1 MKKIK
6 TALLSY
12 GMSGK
17 VFHAPFLHAHKG
29 FELIGAWERSKKN
42 IQQDYPSSISFDTI
56 DELLQSETEFVVVN
70 TPVPTHYG
78 FAKQALNAG
87 KHVLV
92 EKSFACTAAEAQE
105 LDDLAKSKNLK
116 LCVYQNRRWDSDFLT
131 VKKVLDE
138 GVLGDIVEAEI
149 RFDRYNPV
157 LSPKTHKE
165 VAEPGAGVLWDLG
178 SHIIDQALQLF
189 GFPEAVWGDL
199 RKTREKSL
207 IDDDFSIVLYYPDKR
222 VKLHAGF
229 FVREAVPSYAIH
241 GKKGSLLKER
251 GDVQEDQLK
260 AGIKPGDAAYGVE
273 EPTKAGLLHTEVNG
287 EVIRKNIAT
296 EVGDYMYLFEE
307 LYQSLVSD
315 KAVPVPA
322 NEGVMTMKIID
333 VVQQSSR
340 ERRIIEVKL

>member
-17 VFHAPFLHAHKG
+17 VFHAPFLHAHPG
-29 FELIGAWERSKKN
+29 FELIGAWERSRKN
-42 IQQDYPSSISFDTI
+42 IQQDYASAESFGSLEESLRSDA
-56 DELLQSETEFVVVN
+56 ELVIVN
-70 TPVPTHYG
+70 TPVQTHYEYTK
-78 FAKQALNAG
+78 AALNAG

-92 EKSFACTAAEAQE
+92 EKAFTTSAAEAQE
-105 LDDLAKSKNLK
+105 LDDLAKSKGLK

-131 VKKVLDE
+131 VKKVIEQGL
-138 GVLGDIVEAEI
+138 LGDILEAEI
-149 RFDRYNPV
+149 RFDRYNPA
-157 LSPKTHKE
+157 LSPKVHKE

-199 RKTREKSL
+199 RKTRENSL
-207 IDDDFSIVLYYPDKR
+207 IDDNFSIVLYYRDKR

-241 GKKGSLLKER
+241 GKRGSFLKER

-260 AGIKPGDAAYGVE
+260 AGINPGDEGYGI
-273 EPTKAGLLHTEVNG
+273 EPEDREGLLHTEIDG
-287 EVIRKNIAT
+287 EIMRKKIPT
-296 EVGDYMYLFEE
+296 EKGNYMELFDE
-307 LYQSLVSD
+307 LYNSIVYD
-315 KAVPVPA
+315 KPVPVPA
-322 NEGVMTMKIID
+322 NEGIMTMKIID
-333 VVQQSSR
+333 AVQQSSR
-340 ERRIIEVKL
+340 ERRIIEVK

>member
-17 VFHAPFLHAHKG
+17 VFHAPFLNAHPG
-29 FELIGAWERSKKN
+29 FELIGAWERSTKN
-42 IQQDYPSSISFDTI
+42 IQQNYHSTESFNSF
-56 DELLQSETEFVVVN
+56 EALLQSDTELIVVN
-70 TPVPTHYG
+70 TPVATHFEYTK
-78 FAKQALNAG
+78 AALNAG

-92 EKSFACTAAEAQE
+92 EKSFTTNAAEAQE
-105 LDDLAKSKNLK
+105 LDNLAKSRGLK

-157 LSPKTHKE
+157 LSPKAHKE
-165 VAEPGAGVLWDLG
+165 VAEPGAGILWDLG
-178 SHIIDQALQLF
+178 SHVIDQALQLF
-189 GFPEAVWGDL
+189 GFPEAVYGDL
-199 RKTREKSL
+199 RKTRNNSL

-222 VKLHAGF
+222 IKLHAGF

-241 GKKGSLLKER
+241 GKNGSFLKER

-260 AGIKPGDAAYGVE
+260 VGVKPEDTAYGI
-273 EPTKAGLLHTEVNG
+273 EPEDKQGLLHTGIDG
-287 EVIRKNIAT
+287 EAIRKKIMT
-296 EVGDYMYLFEE
+296 ERGNYMTLFNA
-307 LYQSLVSD
+307 LHDALVND
-315 KAVPVPA
+315 KPVPVPA
-322 NEGVMTMKIID
+322 NEGIMTMKIID
-333 VVQQSSR
+333 AVQYSSS
-340 ERRIIEVKL
+340 ERKIIDVR